1 MPATKGSFGSPDG
14 GRHLQCTAKSR
25 RSGVQ
30 CRGIAV
36 STSPNQ
42 KCRMHGGRA
51 THAIGTNNSQFKHG
65 RHSKYL
71 PSQLD
76 ALYREALANPDLLE
90 LADHIALLEARIQSI
105 LAASAAGDPVPRWSD
120 IRGVFDT
127 LATAVLAG
135 DAAETNAGL
144 AAIFAALDAGAKWDS
159 TWEQVQD
166 TLEQLRKLTDT
177 EVKRKKELNQMVPIE
192 RVVILMA
199 AVGNAVKRHVSNPA
213 EIQAVYRELAMLHGT
228 DKVADK
234 KVQRVG
240 PEIIDVTPKRTRAPK
255 KPYMRSLKPLQTQ
268 GTQA

>member
-1 MPATKGSFGSPDG
+1 MGSTPGAFGSPTG
-14 GRHLQCTAKSR
+14 GHIQCTAKSR

-36 STSPNQ
+36 SGSPNK
-42 KCRMHGGRA
+42 KCRMHGGNA
-51 THAIGTNNSQFKHG
+51 QHAIGAANPQFKHG

-76 ALYREALANPDLLE
+76 TLYREALANPDLLE

-105 LAASAAGDPVPRWSD
+105 LAENAAGDPVPRWSD
-120 IRGVFDT
+120 FRTQFDR
-127 LATAVLAG
+127 LATAVLTG
-135 DAAETNAGL
+135 DPEAINAEL
-144 AAIFAALDAGAKWDS
+144 ASIFATLDAGAKWDS
-159 TWEQVQD
+159 TWEQVTG

-199 AVGNAVKRHVSNPA
+199 AVANAVKRHVSNPS

-228 DKVADK
+228 DKVHDK
-234 KVQRVG
+234 KVERVG
-240 PEIIDVTPKRTRAPK
+240 PEVIDVTPRPKRVKR
-255 KPYMRSLKPLQTQ
+255 MRTLRPLEEIQT
-268 GTQA
+268 

>member
-1 MPATKGSFGSPDG
+1 MGSTPGAFGSPTG
-14 GRHLQCTAKSR
+14 GHLTCTAKSR
-25 RSGVQ
+25 RSGVR

-36 STSPNQ
+36 NGSPNQ

-76 ALYREALANPDLLE
+76 TLYREALANPDLLE

-120 IRGVFDT
+120 LRAQFDR

-135 DAAETNAGL
+135 KADEINVEL
-144 AAIFAALDAGAKWDS
+144 ASIFATFDAGAKWDS

-228 DKVADK
+228 DKVEAK

-240 PEIIDVTPKRTRAPK
+240 PEIIDVKPSTPRKRRAIEA
-255 KPYMRSLKPLQTQ
+255 T
-268 GTQA
+268 T

>member
-1 MPATKGSFGSPDG
+1 
-14 GRHLQCTAKSR
+14 
-25 RSGVQ
+25 
-30 CRGIAV
+30 
-36 STSPNQ
+36 
-42 KCRMHGGRA
+42 MHGGNA
-51 THAIGTNNSQFKHG
+51 QHAIGTNNTQFKHG

-76 ALYREALANPDLLE
+76 ALYREALANPGLLE

-105 LAASAAGDPVPRWSD
+105 LAANSAGDPVPRWSSL
-120 IRGVFDT
+120 REQFDR

-135 DAAETNAGL
+135 KPDEINAEL
-144 AAIFAALDAGAKWDS
+144 ATIFATLDAGAKWDS
-159 TWEQVQD
+159 TWDQVGD

-199 AVGNAVKRHVSNPA
+199 AVGNAVKRHVSNPD

-234 KVQRVG
+234 KVERVG
-240 PEIIDVTPKRTRAPK
+240 PEIVDVTPRKRR
-255 KPYMRSLKPLQTQ
+255 L
-268 GTQA
+268 GTAVAAQE